1 MEKKITTKKIAI
13 IGVFGALSAVLL
25 IFNFPVFFAPSFY
38 KIDFADVPALIG
50 GFALGP
56 LTAGLIEIIKI
67 LLNIIME
74 GGSQTAFI
82 GELSNLLMSIAFVVS
97 ASFVYK
103 KNHTKKGAIKSLII
117 GTVVLAIVGTVLNY
131 VLIIPAYTKF
141 MNIPLEA
148 IIGMGSKIIP
158 IIDSKLKLVLLC
170 TLPFNLVKG
179 LLQSLITFILY
190 KRISPLLK
198 KTAN

>member
-1 MEKKITTKKIAI
+1 MERKITTKKIAI
-13 IGVFGALSAVLL
+13 IGIFGALSAVLL
-25 IFNFPVFFAPSFY
+25 IFNFPVFFAPTFY

-56 LTAGLIEIIKI
+56 VVAVAIEAIKI

-82 GELSNLLMSIAFVVS
+82 GELSNLLMSIAFVFS
-97 ASFVYK
+97 ATYIYK
-103 KNHTKKGAIKSLII
+103 KEHTKKGAIKSLII
-117 GTVVLAIVGTVLNY
+117 GTIVLAIIGTVINY
-131 VLIIPAYTKF
+131 FLIIPAYTTF
-141 MNIPLEA
+141 MNIPLDT
-148 IIGMGSKIIP
+148 IIEMGAKIIP

-179 LLQSLITFILY
+179 ALQSIVTLILY
-190 KRISPLLK
+190 KRISPIIK
-198 KTAN
+198 

>member
-13 IGVFGALSAVLL
+13 IGIFGALSAVLL
-25 IFNFPVFFAPSFY
+25 IFNFPVFFAPTFY

-56 LTAGLIEIIKI
+56 LTAISIEGIKI

-82 GELSNLLMSIAFVVS
+82 GELSNLLMSV
-97 ASFVYK
+97 SFVGIAVYIYK
-103 KNHTKKGAIKSLII
+103 KEHTKKGALRALII
-117 GTVVLAIVGTVLNY
+117 GTIALAIIGTIINY
-131 VLIIPAYTKF
+131 FLIIPAYTKF
-141 MNIPLEA
+141 MNIPLDT
-148 IIGMGSKIIP
+148 IIEMGAKIIP

-179 LLQSLITFILY
+179 LLQSIVTFVLY

-198 KTAN
+198 